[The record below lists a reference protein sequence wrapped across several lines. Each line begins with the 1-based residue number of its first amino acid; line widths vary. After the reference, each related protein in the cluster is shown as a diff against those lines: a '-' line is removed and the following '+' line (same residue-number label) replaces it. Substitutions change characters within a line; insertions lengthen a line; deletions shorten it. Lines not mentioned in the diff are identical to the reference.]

1 MTMFSLES
9 STLFQNSH
17 WHERKGELCQANET
31 LFPPHLCD
39 NEKVSVRPLLWWAS
53 FHLTS
58 VTECVCD
65 AIAPMGWFSS
75 QTIQMVQGPCA
86 KQINCAAIS
95 LGLESH
101 EQQLR
106 MRFNPVAF
114 ERLLYCIHLS
124 SFSFSIVLYPKLM
137 VTFLFHLYLSL
148 IAFLA
153 SLKKK
158 YEFHFF
164 TT

>member
-1 MTMFSLES
+1 MSGKWN
-9 STLFQNSH
+9 TLPTS
-17 WHERKGELCQANET
+17 
-31 LFPPHLCD
+31 PPWQR
-39 NEKVSVRPLLWWAS
+39 EVSVRPLLWWAS

-58 VTECVCD
+58 VTERVRD

-75 QTIQMVQGPCA
+75 QTIQTVQGPCA

-124 SFSFSIVLYPKLM
+124 SFRFSTVLYPKLM
-137 VTFLFHLYLSL
+137 VTFWFHLYLSL

-158 YEFHFF
+158 KIYIYIYIYIYTWISFLYNLIFELIQ
-164 TT
+164 